1 MEEIG
6 MKMNGSRLVAL
17 SEKNIAVLSALGSLA
32 LLSGCQRAPTFSV
45 LGSFF
50 PAWLFCIIAGILLA
64 WGAHWLF
71 SRLQIDKH
79 IQPAILV
86 YPCLAAFCAF
96 TLWLVI
102 FS

>member
-1 MEEIG
+1 MKEIG
-6 MKMNGSRLVAL
+6 MKMKGNRLVAL
-17 SEKNIAVLSALGSLA
+17 SKKNIAVLSALGSLA
-32 LLSGCQRAPTFSV
+32 LLSGCQRAPTFSI

-71 SRLQIDKH
+71 ARLQIDKH

-96 TLWLVI
+96 TFWLVI

>member
-1 MEEIG
+1 MGEIG
-6 MKMNGSRLVAL
+6 MKMKGSRLVAL

-32 LLSGCQRAPTFSV
+32 LLSGCQRAPTFSI

-86 YPCLAAFCAF
+86 YPCLAGFCAF

>member
-1 MEEIG
+1 MMEKTG
-6 MKMNGSRLVAL
+6 KKGSSFVAF
-17 SEKNIAVLSALGSLA
+17 SEKKVAVFSALGSLA
-32 LLSGCQRAPTFSV
+32 LLSGCQRAPTFSI

>member
-1 MEEIG
+1 MR
-6 MKMNGSRLVAL
+6 KRGSHPLPL
-17 SEKNIAVLSALGSLA
+17 TQGNITVISALVPLT
-32 LLSGCQRAPTFSV
+32 LLSGCQRAPTFSI

-64 WGAHWLF
+64 WGAHWF
-71 SRLQIDKH
+71 FTRIEIDKH

-86 YPCLAAFCAF
+86 YPCVAAFFAF

>member
-1 MEEIG
+1 

-17 SEKNIAVLSALGSLA
+17 SEKNIAVLSSLGSLA

>member
-1 MEEIG
+1 MKEIG
-6 MKMNGSRLVAL
+6 IKMKGNRLEAL
-17 SEKNIAVLSALGSLA
+17 SQKSVAVIAATGALG
-32 LLSGCQRAPTFSV
+32 LLSGCQRAPTFSI

>member
-1 MEEIG
+1 METIG
-6 MKMNGSRLVAL
+6 MNKEKSRVTL
-17 SEKNIAVLSALGSLA
+17 SQGRTAVIAATGMLA
-32 LLSGCQRAPTFSV
+32 LLGGCQRAPTFSI

-50 PAWLFCIIAGILLA
+50 PAWLFCIIAGILLS

-71 SRLQIDKH
+71 SRLQVDKH

-96 TLWLVI
+96 TFWLLI

>member
-1 MEEIG
+1 MGEIG
-6 MKMNGSRLVAL
+6 MKMKGSRLVAL

-32 LLSGCQRAPTFSV
+32 LLSGCQRAPTFSI

-71 SRLQIDKH
+71 SRVQIDKH

-86 YPCLAAFCAF
+86 YPCLAGFCAF

>member
-1 MEEIG
+1 
-6 MKMNGSRLVAL
+6 MKNYRKKGSSLVVF
-17 SEKNIAVLSALGSLA
+17 SGKRVAVSLA
-32 LLSGCQRAPTFSV
+32 LVMPAFLSGCQRAPTFSI

-71 SRLQIDKH
+71 TRLQIDKQ

-86 YPCLAAFCAF
+86 YPCLSAFFAF